1 MGSLCIWLNV
11 AGVLLEVSGFFLV
24 AYELF
29 RIQRRE
35 FGDPKPLRR
44 LNAARTRVRGVFR
57 RLLRRS
63 TQVTDLGAELS
74 GSATLTGTLKAQ
86 LRRGRG
92 KTLEDHVA
100 ALEENFALLDKEVE
114 EHRVELDKGIADLRY
129 ELGEMRA
136 EFERQRQERE
146 EKEKDLL
153 RASVSLQWWGIG
165 LFVTGTIFSG
175 LANVVSCS

>member
-1 MGSLCIWLNV
+1 
-11 AGVLLEVSGFFLV
+11 LLEISGFFLV

-29 RIQRRE
+29 RTQRRE
-35 FGDPKPLRR
+35 FGDPKALRL
-44 LNAARTRVRGVFR
+44 LNASRARVRGFFR
-57 RLLRRS
+57 RLLRRP
-63 TQVTDLGAELS
+63 TQVTDLAADLS

-92 KTLEDHVA
+92 ETLEDHVA

-114 EHRVELDKGIADLRY
+114 EHRVELDKSIAELRE
-129 ELGEMRA
+129 ELRETRA

-146 EKEKDLL
+146 EEEKDLL

-165 LFVTGTIFSG
+165 LFVVGTIFSG
-175 LANVVSCS
+175 IANVVSCS